1 MLGFVASRTK
11 EQKKDERIEQLNG
24 QVGDLVNELKCKDF
38 EIKKLEEKLEIRKL
52 LLDTER
58 DGFKMAT
65 DVADQYLAKIADLAF
80 EDLITKCQDAAF
92 ELDATFVDSG
102 LTIDLDD
109 VISAIYAVKENY
121 FKKH

>member
-11 EQKKDERIEQLNG
+11 EQKKDERIEQLND
-24 QVGDLVNELKCKDF
+24 QVSDLVNELKCKYF

-92 ELDATFVDSG
+92 ELDATFGDSG

-109 VISAIYAVKENY
+109 VISAIYAVKEKY